1 MLILN
6 LYCRILSNL
15 GRMKFY
21 IKFLLLILT
30 FNVNANDLLSIYQ
43 EALEKDPDFNAKK
56 ADLKISKEYL
66 NQARSGLLPQ
76 LRFSASTNWN
86 EYYQERV
93 LQNDYNTFSYNLN
106 LSQPIFRL
114 DSWFVTRQAKQNYEA
129 AEARFAYQQQD
140 LMIRVTQAYFKVLS
154 AKSTLKSAEATE
166 KALNNQYQTVT
177 QRFNSGAASRI
188 ELAEAK
194 SAYNRAQSDRV
205 LAEGNVD
212 ISFEELNSIV
222 GRQVKMVTALNQ
234 DNEFIAPSE
243 AIDSEVKKGR
253 AANYLIIEAQ
263 NRLEAAES
271 NTRSKTANY
280 LPKIDLNANASRRT
294 SKQYTFDGVE
304 SDIELP
310 FSIPTE
316 TENRAFSLQFS
327 MPLFTSGLN
336 NSQRRQALLQE
347 VKSEEQMILIE
358 RSVVQQIRSLYT
370 ALKTAELNIISLRT
384 AVDSSKDALEATRLG
399 YELSSRNLIDLLQ
412 AERNYSETQNRLSQ
426 AMYGFI
432 VTSLQYKQAIGILR
446 PEDIVKINKQ
456 FN

>member
-1 MLILN
+1 
-6 LYCRILSNL
+6 
-15 GRMKFY
+15 MKFY
-21 IKFLLLILT
+21 TKFLLLILA
-30 FNVNANDLLSIYQ
+30 FNVTANDLLSIYQ

-56 ADLKISKEYL
+56 ADIKISKEYL

-76 LRFSASTNWN
+76 LRLSASTNWN

-114 DSWFVTRQAKQNYEA
+114 DSWFATRQAKQNYEA

-154 AKSTLKSAEATE
+154 AKSTLRSAEATE
-166 KALNNQYQTVT
+166 KALNNQYQAVM

-194 SAYNRAQSDRV
+194 SAFNRSQSDRV

-222 GRQVKMVTALNQ
+222 GRQVKMITPLNQ
-234 DNEFIAPSE
+234 KNEFIAPLE
-243 AIDSEVKKGR
+243 EIDSEVNKGLV
-253 AANYLIIEAQ
+253 ANYLIIEAK

-271 NTRSKTANY
+271 NTRSKTANF
-280 LPKIDLNANASRRT
+280 LPKVDLNANASRRT

-304 SDIELP
+304 SDFDLP

-316 TENRAFSLQFS
+316 TENRTFSIQFS
-327 MPLFTSGLN
+327 IPLFTSGLN
-336 NSQRRQALLQE
+336 SSQRRQALLQE

-370 ALKTAELNIISLRT
+370 ALKTAELNIVSLRT

-399 YELSSRNLIDLLQ
+399 YELNSRNLIDLLQ
-412 AERNYSETQNRLSQ
+412 AEKNYSETQNRLSQ
-426 AMYGFI
+426 AIYGFI
-432 VTSLQYKQAIGILR
+432 VTSLQYKQAIGTLR
-446 PEDIVKINKQ
+446 PEDIVKINEQ

>member
-1 MLILN
+1 
-6 LYCRILSNL
+6 
-15 GRMKFY
+15 MKFY
-21 IKFLLLILT
+21 IKFLLLILS
-30 FNVNANDLLSIYQ
+30 FNVVANDLLSIYQ
-43 EALEKDPDFNAKK
+43 EALEKDPDFNSKK

-86 EYYQERV
+86 EYYQERI
-93 LQNDYNTFSYNLN
+93 LQNDYNTFSYGLN

-114 DSWFVTRQAKQNYEA
+114 DSWFVSRQAKQNYEA

-140 LMIRVTQAYFKVLS
+140 LMIKVTQAYFKVLS

-166 KALNNQYQTVT
+166 KALNNQFQTVT

-194 SAYNRAQSDRV
+194 SAFNRAQSDRV

-222 GRQVKMVTALNQ
+222 GRQVDMINPLNQ
-234 DNEFIAPSE
+234 DNEFIAPIE
-243 AIDSEVKKGR
+243 DINSEVNKGR
-253 AANYLIIEAQ
+253 ETNYLIIEAR

-271 NTRSKTANY
+271 NTRSKTANF
-280 LPKIDLNANASRRT
+280 LPKIDLNANANRRT
-294 SKQYTFDGVE
+294 SKQYTFDGFD
-304 SDIELP
+304 SDVDLP

-316 TENRAFSLQFS
+316 TENRTFSIQFS
-327 MPLFTSGLN
+327 MPLFASGLN
-336 NSQRRQALLQE
+336 SSQRRQALLQE
-347 VKSEEQMILIE
+347 VKTEEQMILIE

-384 AVDSSKDALEATRLG
+384 AVDSSKDALDATRLG

-426 AMYGFI
+426 AIYGFI
-432 VTSLQYKQAIGILR
+432 VTSLQYKQAIGTLR
-446 PEDIVKINKQ
+446 PEDIVKINEQ

>member
-1 MLILN
+1 
-6 LYCRILSNL
+6 
-15 GRMKFY
+15 MKFY

-30 FNVNANDLLSIYQ
+30 FNVAADDLLSIYQ
-43 EALEKDPDFNAKK
+43 EDLEKDPDFNAKK

-86 EYYQERV
+86 EYYQERI

-114 DSWFVTRQAKQNYEA
+114 DSWFVSRQAKQNYEA

-166 KALNNQYQTVT
+166 KALNNQYQAVT

-222 GRQVKMVTALNQ
+222 GRQVKMITPLNQ
-234 DNEFIAPSE
+234 ENEFIAPLE
-243 AIDSEVKKGR
+243 DIDSEVNKGR
-253 AANYLIIEAQ
+253 VANYLIIEAK

-271 NTRSKTANY
+271 NTRSKTANF
-280 LPKIDLNANASRRT
+280 LPKVDLNANASRRT
-294 SKQYTFDGVE
+294 SKQYTFDGFD
-304 SDIELP
+304 SDVDLP

-316 TENRAFSLQFS
+316 TENRAFSIQFS

-336 NSQRRQALLQE
+336 SSQRRQALLQE

-426 AMYGFI
+426 AIYGFI
-432 VTSLQYKQAIGILR
+432 VTSLQYKQAIGTLR
-446 PEDIVKINKQ
+446 PEDIVKINEQ

>member
-1 MLILN
+1 
-6 LYCRILSNL
+6 
-15 GRMKFY
+15 MKFY
-21 IKFLLLILT
+21 IKFLLLILS
-30 FNVNANDLLSIYQ
+30 FNVVANDLLSIYQ

-194 SAYNRAQSDRV
+194 SAFNRAQSDRV

-222 GRQVKMVTALNQ
+222 GRQVEMVTPLNQ
-234 DNEFIAPSE
+234 NSEFIAPSE
-243 AIDSEVKKGR
+243 EINSEVTKGR
-253 AANYLIIEAQ
+253 EANYLIIEAR

-294 SKQYTFDGVE
+294 SKQYTFDGFD
-304 SDIELP
+304 SDVDLP

-316 TENRAFSLQFS
+316 TENRAFSIQFS

-347 VKSEEQMILIE
+347 VKTEEQMILIE

-370 ALKTAELNIISLRT
+370 ALKTAELNIVSLRT

-399 YELSSRNLIDLLQ
+399 YELSSRNLIDLLKLKEIIQ
-412 AERNYSETQNRLSQ
+412 KLKI
-426 AMYGFI
+426 GFLKQCM
-432 VTSLQYKQAIGILR
+432 VYFYFLQY
-446 PEDIVKINKQ
+446 NKLLGH
-456 FN
+456 

>member
-1 MLILN
+1 MFILN

-30 FNVNANDLLSIYQ
+30 FNVAANDLLSIYQ

-86 EYYQERV
+86 EYYQERI

-114 DSWFVTRQAKQNYEA
+114 DSWFVSRQAKQNYEA

-166 KALNNQYQTVT
+166 KALNNQYQAVT

-222 GRQVKMVTALNQ
+222 GRQVKMVTPLNQ
-234 DNEFIAPSE
+234 ENEFIAPLE
-243 AIDSEVKKGR
+243 EIDSEVNKGR
-253 AANYLIIEAQ
+253 VANYLIIEAK

-271 NTRSKTANY
+271 NTRSKTANF
-280 LPKIDLNANASRRT
+280 LPKVDLNANASRRT
-294 SKQYTFDGVE
+294 SKQYTFDGFD
-304 SDIELP
+304 SDVDLP

-316 TENRAFSLQFS
+316 TENRAFSIQFS

-336 NSQRRQALLQE
+336 SSQRRQALLQE

-370 ALKTAELNIISLRT
+370 ALKTAELNIVSLRT

-426 AMYGFI
+426 AIYGFI
-432 VTSLQYKQAIGILR
+432 VTSLQYKQAIGTLR
-446 PEDIVKINKQ
+446 PEDIVKINEQ

>member
-1 MLILN
+1 
-6 LYCRILSNL
+6 
-15 GRMKFY
+15 MKFY
-21 IKFLLLILT
+21 IKFLLLILS
-30 FNVNANDLLSIYQ
+30 FNVVADDLLSIYQ

-194 SAYNRAQSDRV
+194 SAFNRAQSDRV
-205 LAEGNVD
+205 LAEGNVE

-222 GRQVKMVTALNQ
+222 GRQVEMVTPLNQ
-234 DNEFIAPSE
+234 NNEFIAPSE
-243 AIDSEVKKGR
+243 EINSEVTKGR
-253 AANYLIIEAQ
+253 EANYLIIEAR

-294 SKQYTFDGVE
+294 SKQYTFDGFD
-304 SDIELP
+304 SDVDLP

-316 TENRAFSLQFS
+316 TENRAFSIQFS

-347 VKSEEQMILIE
+347 VKTEEQMILIE

-370 ALKTAELNIISLRT
+370 ALKTAELNIVSLRT

-432 VTSLQYKQAIGILR
+432 VTSLQYKQAIGTLR
-446 PEDIVKINKQ
+446 PEDIVKINEQ

>member
-1 MLILN
+1 
-6 LYCRILSNL
+6 
-15 GRMKFY
+15 MKFY
-21 IKFLLLILT
+21 IKFLILIFSFNLT
-30 FNVNANDLLSIYQ
+30 GNDLLSIYE

-56 ADLKISKEYL
+56 ADLKISKEFF

-76 LRFSASTNWN
+76 VRFSASTNWN

-93 LQNDYNTFSYNLN
+93 LQNDYNTFNYNLN

-114 DSWFVTRQAKQNYEA
+114 DSWFVTQQAKQNYEA

-166 KALNNQYQTVT
+166 KALNNQFETVT
-177 QRFNSGAASRI
+177 ERFNSGAASKI

-194 SAYNRAQSDRV
+194 SAFNRAQSDRV

-222 GRQVKMVTALNQ
+222 GRQIKMVTPLNQ
-234 DNEFIAPSE
+234 NSEFIAPLE
-243 AIDSEVKKGR
+243 DIDLEVKKGQEL
-253 AANYLIIEAQ
+253 NYLIIEAR

-271 NTRSKTANY
+271 NTKSKTANY
-280 LPKIDLNANASRRT
+280 LPRIDLNANASRST

-304 SDIELP
+304 SDIDLP

-316 TENRAFSLQFS
+316 TENRTFSIQFS
-327 MPLFTSGLN
+327 VPLFTSGLN
-336 NSQRRQALLQE
+336 SSQRRQALLQE
-347 VKSEEQMILIE
+347 VRTEEQMILIE
-358 RSVVQQIRSLYT
+358 RNVTQQIRSLYT
-370 ALKTAELNIISLRT
+370 ALKTAELNIISLRI
-384 AVDSSKDALEATRLG
+384 AVESSKDALEATRLG
-399 YELSSRNLIDLLQ
+399 YDLGSRNLIDLLQ
-412 AERNYSETQNRLSQ
+412 AERNSSETQNRLSQ

-432 VTSLQYKQAIGILR
+432 VTSLQYKQAIGTLR
-446 PEDIVKINKQ
+446 PEDIVKINEQ

>member
-1 MLILN
+1 
-6 LYCRILSNL
+6 
-15 GRMKFY
+15 MKFY
-21 IKFLLLILT
+21 TKFLLLILA
-30 FNVNANDLLSIYQ
+30 FNVTANDLLSIYQ

-76 LRFSASTNWN
+76 LRLSASTNWN

-114 DSWFVTRQAKQNYEA
+114 DSWFATRQAKQNYEA

-154 AKSTLKSAEATE
+154 AKSTLRSAEATE
-166 KALNNQYQTVT
+166 KALNNQYQAVM

-194 SAYNRAQSDRV
+194 SAFNRSQSDRV

-222 GRQVKMVTALNQ
+222 GRQVKMITPLDQ
-234 DNEFIAPSE
+234 KNEFIAPLE
-243 AIDSEVKKGR
+243 EIDSEVNKGLV
-253 AANYLIIEAQ
+253 ANYLIIEAK

-271 NTRSKTANY
+271 NTRSKTANF
-280 LPKIDLNANASRRT
+280 LPKVDLNANASRRT

-304 SDIELP
+304 SDFDLP

-316 TENRAFSLQFS
+316 TENRTFSIQFS
-327 MPLFTSGLN
+327 IPLFTSGLN
-336 NSQRRQALLQE
+336 SSQRRQALLQE

-370 ALKTAELNIISLRT
+370 ALKTAELNIVSLRT

-399 YELSSRNLIDLLQ
+399 YELNSRNLIDLLQ
-412 AERNYSETQNRLSQ
+412 AEKNYSETQNRLSQ
-426 AMYGFI
+426 AIYGFI
-432 VTSLQYKQAIGILR
+432 VTSLQYKQAIGTLR
-446 PEDIVKINKQ
+446 PEDIVKINEQ

>member
-1 MLILN
+1 
-6 LYCRILSNL
+6 
-15 GRMKFY
+15 MKFY
-21 IKFLLLILT
+21 IKFLILIFSFNLT
-30 FNVNANDLLSIYQ
+30 GNDLLSIYE

-56 ADLKISKEYL
+56 ADLKISKEFF

-76 LRFSASTNWN
+76 VRFSASTNWN

-93 LQNDYNTFSYNLN
+93 LQNDYNTFNYNLN

-114 DSWFVTRQAKQNYEA
+114 DSWFVTQQAKQNYEA

-166 KALNNQYQTVT
+166 KALNNQFQTVT
-177 QRFNSGAASRI
+177 ERFNSGAASKI

-194 SAYNRAQSDRV
+194 SAFNRAQSDRV

-222 GRQVKMVTALNQ
+222 GRQIKMVTPLNQ
-234 DNEFIAPSE
+234 NSEFFAPLE
-243 AIDSEVKKGR
+243 DIDLEVKKGR
-253 AANYLIIEAQ
+253 ELNYLIIEAR

-271 NTRSKTANY
+271 NTKSKTANY
-280 LPKIDLNANASRRT
+280 LPRIDLNANASRRT

-304 SDIELP
+304 SDIDLP

-316 TENRAFSLQFS
+316 TENRTFSIQFS
-327 MPLFTSGLN
+327 VPLFTSGLN
-336 NSQRRQALLQE
+336 SSQRRQALLQE
-347 VKSEEQMILIE
+347 VRTEEQMILIE
-358 RSVVQQIRSLYT
+358 RNVTQQIRSLYT
-370 ALKTAELNIISLRT
+370 ALKTAELNIISLRI
-384 AVDSSKDALEATRLG
+384 AVESSKDALEATRLG
-399 YELSSRNLIDLLQ
+399 YELGSRNLIDLLQ
-412 AERNYSETQNRLSQ
+412 AERNSSETQNRLSQ

-432 VTSLQYKQAIGILR
+432 VTSLQYKQAIGTLR
-446 PEDIVKINKQ
+446 PEDIVKINEQ

>member
-1 MLILN
+1 
-6 LYCRILSNL
+6 
-15 GRMKFY
+15 MKFY

-30 FNVNANDLLSIYQ
+30 FNVAANDLLSIYQ

-86 EYYQERV
+86 EYYQERI

-114 DSWFVTRQAKQNYEA
+114 DSWFVSRQAKQNYEA

-166 KALNNQYQTVT
+166 KALNNQYQAVT

-222 GRQVKMVTALNQ
+222 GRQVKMVTPLNQ
-234 DNEFIAPSE
+234 ENEFIAPLE
-243 AIDSEVKKGR
+243 EIDSEVNKGR
-253 AANYLIIEAQ
+253 VANYLIIEAK

-271 NTRSKTANY
+271 NTRSKTANF
-280 LPKIDLNANASRRT
+280 LPKVDLNANASRRT
-294 SKQYTFDGVE
+294 SKQYTFDGFD
-304 SDIELP
+304 SDVDLP

-316 TENRAFSLQFS
+316 TENRAFSIQFS

-336 NSQRRQALLQE
+336 SSQRRQALLQE

-370 ALKTAELNIISLRT
+370 ALKTAELNIVSLRT

-426 AMYGFI
+426 AIYGFI
-432 VTSLQYKQAIGILR
+432 VTSLQYKQAIGTLR
-446 PEDIVKINKQ
+446 PEDIIKINEQ

>member
-1 MLILN
+1 
-6 LYCRILSNL
+6 
-15 GRMKFY
+15 MKFY

-30 FNVNANDLLSIYQ
+30 FNVAANDLLSIYQ

-86 EYYQERV
+86 EYYQERI

-114 DSWFVTRQAKQNYEA
+114 DSWFVSRQAKQNYEA

-166 KALNNQYQTVT
+166 KALNNQYQAVT

-222 GRQVKMVTALNQ
+222 GRQVKMVTPLNQ
-234 DNEFIAPSE
+234 ENEFIAPLE
-243 AIDSEVKKGR
+243 EIDSEVNKGR
-253 AANYLIIEAQ
+253 VANYLIIEAK

-271 NTRSKTANY
+271 NTRSKTANF
-280 LPKIDLNANASRRT
+280 LPKVDLNANASRRT
-294 SKQYTFDGVE
+294 SKQYTFDGFD
-304 SDIELP
+304 SDVDLP

-316 TENRAFSLQFS
+316 TENRTFSIQFS

-336 NSQRRQALLQE
+336 SSQRRQALLQE

-370 ALKTAELNIISLRT
+370 ALKTAELNIVSLRT

-426 AMYGFI
+426 AIYGFI
-432 VTSLQYKQAIGILR
+432 VTSLQYKQAIGTLR
-446 PEDIVKINKQ
+446 PEDIVKINEQ

>member
-1 MLILN
+1 
-6 LYCRILSNL
+6 
-15 GRMKFY
+15 MKFY
-21 IKFLLLILT
+21 IKFLLLILS
-30 FNVNANDLLSIYQ
+30 FNVVANDLLSIYQ

-93 LQNDYNTFSYNLN
+93 LQNDYNTFNYNLN
-106 LSQPIFRL
+106 LSQPLFRL

-140 LMIRVTQAYFKVLS
+140 LMIKVTQAYFKVLS

-188 ELAEAK
+188 ELAESK
-194 SAYNRAQSDRV
+194 SAFNRAQSDRV

-222 GRQVKMVTALNQ
+222 GRQVKMVTPLNQ
-234 DNEFIAPSE
+234 ENEFIAPSE
-243 AIDSEVKKGR
+243 EINSEVMKGR
-253 AANYLIIEAQ
+253 EANYLIIEAR

-304 SDIELP
+304 SDIDLP

-316 TENRAFSLQFS
+316 TENRAFSIQFS

-347 VKSEEQMILIE
+347 VKTEEQMVLIE
-358 RSVVQQIRSLYT
+358 RSVIQQIRSLYT
-370 ALKTAELNIISLRT
+370 ALKTAELNIVSLRT
-384 AVDSSKDALEATRLG
+384 AVDSSQDALEATRLG

-426 AMYGFI
+426 AIYGFI
-432 VTSLQYKQAIGILR
+432 VTSLQYKQAIGTLR
-446 PEDIVKINKQ
+446 PEDIVKLNEQ

>member
-1 MLILN
+1 
-6 LYCRILSNL
+6 
-15 GRMKFY
+15 MKFY

-30 FNVNANDLLSIYQ
+30 FNVAADDLLSIYQ

-86 EYYQERV
+86 EYYQERI

-114 DSWFVTRQAKQNYEA
+114 DSWFVSRQAKQNYEA

-166 KALNNQYQTVT
+166 KALNNQYQAVT

-222 GRQVKMVTALNQ
+222 GRQVKMITPLNQ
-234 DNEFIAPSE
+234 ENEFIAPLE
-243 AIDSEVKKGR
+243 DIDSEVNKGR
-253 AANYLIIEAQ
+253 VANYLIIEAK

-271 NTRSKTANY
+271 NTRSKTANF
-280 LPKIDLNANASRRT
+280 LPKVDLNANASRRT
-294 SKQYTFDGVE
+294 SKQYTFDGFD
-304 SDIELP
+304 SDVDLP

-316 TENRAFSLQFS
+316 TENRAFSIQFS

-336 NSQRRQALLQE
+336 SSQRRQALLQE

-370 ALKTAELNIISLRT
+370 ALKTAELNIVSLRT

-426 AMYGFI
+426 AIYGFI
-432 VTSLQYKQAIGILR
+432 VTSLQYKQAIGTLR
-446 PEDIVKINKQ
+446 PEDIVKINEQ